1 MGKIK
6 GSFARNYDSFI
17 KRPGLLPPGL
27 LESVR
32 SLDVAKVVDFA
43 CGTGNV
49 AVGLSLEGYNVTGVD
64 YSPDMLKV
72 ARAKARKHKTDTK
85 FISGD
90 ITKVDL
96 GHQFDLL
103 LCLGNAIPQFTNAR
117 NLGRLLINCKRHLR
131 PRGHLI
137 FQQLNYDRM
146 LKEGSATFAVDV
158 SDQVVRFRQN
168 IFKGGKAEFYV
179 TIADGRKIPPRIT
192 TSKRILKP
200 WLRSELMA
208 ALRNAGFSRVKA
220 LGNYAGERFG
230 PKSRDL
236 ILIGTL

>member
-17 KRPGLLPPGL
+17 KRPGLLSPGL
-27 LESVR
+27 LELVR
-32 SLDVAKVVDFA
+32 SMDVTKVVDFA

-72 ARAKARKHKTDTK
+72 ARAKAREHKADTK

-103 LCLGNAIPQFTNAR
+103 LCLGNAIPQFANAR
-117 NLGRLLINCKRHLR
+117 NLERLLINCKRHLH

-146 LKEGSATFAVDV
+146 LREGSGTFAVDV
-158 SDQVVRFRQN
+158 TDQVVRFRQN
-168 IFKGGKAEFYV
+168 IFKGGKTEFYV
-179 TIADGRKIPPRIT
+179 TIADGRKIPPGIS
-192 TSKRILKP
+192 TSKRVLKP
-200 WLRSELMA
+200 WLRSELMV

-220 LGNYAGERFG
+220 FGNYAGERFG
-230 PKSRDL
+230 QKSKDL